1 MEKKLKTLLDAVEK
15 ELQKKPNRKTLDT
28 LALLAGFQ
36 SWDAFQK
43 NFNGNADD
51 QP

>member
-1 MEKKLKTLLDAVEK
+1 MEKKLKTLLAAVEK
-15 ELQKKPNRKTLDT
+15 ELLKKPNRKTLDT

-36 SWDAFQK
+36 SWESFQK
-43 NFNGNADD
+43 NFNGNTAD